1 MSGAHSASN
10 VVAMRRPTLVDV
22 PPMPTLQATTTIRRA
37 RVEDAASL
45 ATLLG
50 RAYASERWDAAVA
63 EHEMFG
69 DATVKATL
77 VVESEG
83 RLIATASLQI
93 RPDAPERGLVR
104 LVATDGE
111 RRREGLA
118 RALVIGVLALAQESG
133 CRDALLHT
141 ERDRLAAIALYLQLG
156 FEPLATSEAEREVW
170 EQVGKSLESVIGPSQ
185 RH

>member
-1 MSGAHSASN
+1 MSGAHSARN
-10 VVAMRRPTLVDV
+10 VVAMRRPTLVDL
-22 PPMPTLQATTTIRRA
+22 PPMPSLPASMILRKA
-37 RVEDAASL
+37 RVEDAAAL

-83 RLIATASLQI
+83 RLIATASLQV
-93 RPDAPERGLVR
+93 RPDAPERALVR
-104 LVATDGE
+104 WVATDE
-111 RRREGLA
+111 DRRREGLA
-118 RALVIGVLALAQESG
+118 RALVIGVLALAQQAG

-141 ERDRLAAIALYLQLG
+141 ESDRLAAIALYLQLG
-156 FEPLATSEAEREVW
+156 FEPVVTSEAERAVW
-170 EQVGKSLESVIGPSQ
+170 QQVLA
-185 RH
+185 